1 MKLLVGIDLS
11 EATEKIV
18 KKAGELAK
26 ELSAQVWLIHV
37 TKPEPADLYITG
49 YEPGLVENEA
59 DPQLVRDSMAKRF
72 HNEHRQIQE
81 IADRLRKAGLDT
93 TALLVQG
100 ATVEMILKEASK
112 LDIDMVVVGSHGRGA
127 MYQLLVGS
135 VSEGIIHASK
145 CPVLVVPT
153 HNRA

>member
-1 MKLLVGIDLS
+1 MKLLVGVDLS

-37 TKPEPADLYITG
+37 TKPEPADLFIAG
-49 YEPGLVENEA
+49 HEPDQIENEA
-59 DPQLVRDSMAKRF
+59 DPQVIRNSMAKRF

-81 IADRLRKAGLDT
+81 IADRLRESGLDA

-112 LDIDMVVVGSHGRGA
+112 LDIDMIIVGSHGRGA
-127 MYQLLVGS
+127 MHHLLVGS
-135 VSEGIIHASK
+135 VSEGVIHDSER
-145 CPVLVVPT
+145 PVLVIPT
-153 HNRA
+153 HNRN

>member
-1 MKLLVGIDLS
+1 MKLLVGVDLS

-37 TKPEPADLYITG
+37 TKPEPADLFIAG
-49 YEPGLVENEA
+49 YEPDQIENA
-59 DPQLVRDSMAKRF
+59 TDPQVVRDSMAKRF
-72 HNEHRQIQE
+72 HNEHRQMQE
-81 IADRLRKAGLDT
+81 IADRLRNSGLDA

-112 LDIDMVVVGSHGRGA
+112 LDIDMIIVGSHGRGA
-127 MYQLLVGS
+127 MHQLLVGS
-135 VSEGIIHASK
+135 VSGGVIHDSGR
-145 CPVLVVPT
+145 PVLVIPT
-153 HNRA
+153 HDRN